1 MFLDMIMSLS
11 LEFLK
16 KLKEDKLRH
25 TTIKEFKD
33 ELQDLKTY

>member
-1 MFLDMIMSLS
+1 MSLS
-11 LEFLK
+11 LELLK
-16 KLKEDKLRH
+16 KLKEDKLRP